1 LARVCTCKQNDS
13 GSIKAKLIS
22 QGFTRNAG
30 LGVDCNRAPAAVSKW
45 AMFKTLLAW
54 VAAKDVELHQL
65 DIKAANLNDDLQGK
79 V

>member
-1 LARVCTCKQNDS
+1 
-13 GSIKAKLIS
+13 
-22 QGFTRNAG
+22 
-30 LGVDCNRAPAAVSKW
+30 
-45 AMFKTLLAW
+45 MFKTLLAW